1 MRRAE
6 PYEIMK
12 DSDYF
17 DSEFDNKN
25 ELDRINKVYDNCEI
39 ANYETPETQKLQTV
53 MIKTYLFDRNLTKLE
68 T

>member
-39 ANYETPETQKLQTV
+39 ANYETPET
-53 MIKTYLFDRNLTKLE
+53 
-68 T
+68 